1 MPGSGK
7 TLLAGHIAAQAAAED
22 AGPVVLLDGDPAGS
36 LTRWLGRRDGAAP
49 VLGAWDASFTAPG
62 FQQMAAN
69 GVELVVIDTPSDLTP
84 DLEPMVAVADL
95 VVIPVRP
102 GPGRPGGRGN
112 RPSALRRA
120 WASPLFS
127 LLTRSDQSN
136 ELPAAAVI
144 ALAQYG
150 TVCPVILP
158 ERPEFAAC
166 QGEGKL
172 VGDLEPPS
180 PAAEDIGRLWDY
192 LAEHAERAAQRKEPQ
207 DRRHAPRQPYDQIA
221 TFTLSGEVYPCRI
234 NDISAGGI
242 SLWTD
247 QPLPQGQK
255 PTLHI
260 PYLGEFSTETVYL
273 AGERGRPEVS
283 DRGTAAGRS
292 GGTPQRAD
300 PGRPRGGAPMP
311 TTPPTRHR
319 RRRPWRRGR
328 PDHGHDRPRG
338 SGPRKNSPARIP
350 KLAENRPFCHQSF
363 SLTLTT
369 PHAFRGI
376 RVAEIHN
383 STPPLM
389 HPGKPR
395 YSQRGFLLF
404 STP

>member
-1 MPGSGK
+1 MRILTFVSAMPGSGK

-102 GPGRPGGRGN
+102 DPADLEVVGTAVGL
-112 RPSALRRA
+112 AE
-120 WASPLFS
+120 S
-127 LLTRSDQSN
+127 LGKPFVFVITRSDQSN

-273 AGERGRPEVS
+273 AGERVGLRFLIEEQPQADLVERLSALIRAGHAGGGS
-283 DRGTAAGRS
+283 DADDPADTAQA
-292 GGTPQRAD
+292 QEALE
-300 PGRPRGGAPMP
+300 
-311 TTPPTRHR
+311 
-319 RRRPWRRGR
+319 
-328 PDHGHDRPRG
+328 
-338 SGPRKNSPARIP
+338 ARE
-350 KLAENRPFCHQSF
+350 A
-363 SLTLTT
+363 
-369 PHAFRGI
+369 
-376 RVAEIHN
+376 
-383 STPPLM
+383 
-389 HPGKPR
+389 
-395 YSQRGFLLF
+395 
-404 STP
+404 